1 MFWLFL
7 ICKSTSDILQSWKNG
22 RPPQEEPAC
31 GEGQSEAEGRQAA
44 QGPERDQDGLQGA
57 QNWDSGAA
65 EGVLLLGNGPA
76 TVQSQG
82 DTVPSEAS

>member
-1 MFWLFL
+1 LFL

-57 QNWDSGAA
+57 QN
-65 EGVLLLGNGPA
+65 
-76 TVQSQG
+76 
-82 DTVPSEAS
+82 